1 MGDEYMFFKVFCVEF
16 IEMVKEF
23 FLMLIFVVI
32 ERRFKMF
39 LYMFDLD

>member
-1 MGDEYMFFKVFCVEF
+1 MFFKVFCVEF
-16 IEMVKEF
+16 IEMVKEL

-39 LYMFDLD
+39 LYMFDLEIMG